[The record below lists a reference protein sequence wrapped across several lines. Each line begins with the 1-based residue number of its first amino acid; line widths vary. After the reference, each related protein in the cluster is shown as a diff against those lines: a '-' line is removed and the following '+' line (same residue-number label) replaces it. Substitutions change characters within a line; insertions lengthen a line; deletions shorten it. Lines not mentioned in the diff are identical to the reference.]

1 MGGAGP
7 WRENSYLPFMNR
19 SERGFFYGD
28 TTEKIRLEGVTLTD
42 TIYGRHGRVDWHFHE
57 DDYFTFLLVGGMCE
71 GNRKEIYECV
81 AGDLLFHNWQ
91 DAHYNIGS
99 GRFTRGFHVELSDH
113 WYEKLGISAEL
124 TEGSLRLADPLV
136 KSLMYQVFKEAKLSG
151 ERAQLGVDAAL
162 ARLFGILGKMRE
174 AQNKTGRPAWVG
186 RVREMLRDG
195 AEDWTL
201 VRLAQEAGIHPVHLS
216 REFSRH
222 FHTHLGDYL
231 RLVKVQRAMTLLGE
245 PERLLTGIAFECGFA
260 DQSHFIRS
268 FRAYYGVTPL
278 EYRRLMVGGMDRGG
292 RGSGC

>member
-1 MGGAGP
+1 
-7 WRENSYLPFMNR
+7 MNR

-42 TIYGRHGRVDWHFHE
+42 TIYAQGRVDWHFHE
-57 DDYFTFLLVGGMCE
+57 DDYFTFLLVGGMRE

-81 AGDLLFHNWQ
+81 GGDLLFHNWQ

-99 GRFTRGFHVELSDH
+99 GRFTRGFHVELSDE

-124 TEGSLRLADPLV
+124 TEGSMRLADPLV

-174 AQNKTGRPAWVG
+174 AQNSADRRPAWVG

-201 VRLAQEAGIHPVHLS
+201 VRLAREAGIHPVHLS

-245 PERLLTGIAFECGFA
+245 PGRLLTGIAFESGFA

-278 EYRRLMVGGMDRGG
+278 EYRRLMVGG

>member
-1 MGGAGP
+1 
-7 WRENSYLPFMNR
+7 MNR
-19 SERGFFYGD
+19 SERGFFYGE

-42 TIYGRHGRVDWHFHE
+42 TIYGQHGRVDWHFHE
-57 DDYFTFLLVGGMCE
+57 DDYFTFLLVGGVRE

-113 WYEKLGISAEL
+113 WYEKLGISAGL
-124 TEGSLRLADPLV
+124 TEGSMRLADPLV

-151 ERAQLGVDAAL
+151 ERAQLGVDTAL

-174 AQNKTGRPAWVG
+174 AQGGVGRPPAWVG
-186 RVREMLRDG
+186 KVREMLRDG
-195 AEDWTL
+195 EEDWTL
-201 VRLAQEAGIHPVHLS
+201 VQLANEANIHPVHLS

-245 PERLLTGIAFECGFA
+245 PERLLTEIAFECGFA

-268 FRAYYGVTPL
+268 FRAYYGMTPL
-278 EYRRLMVGGMDRGG
+278 EYRRLMRGDVKNILFFL
-292 RGSGC
+292 RGAV